1 MKMLKSAAMVEV
13 LAARFAANMHRHAG
27 VKWSSVAGR
36 LEARPDAIKVLAAM
50 EASGGEPDVVA
61 KWPGAAK
68 GVIAF
73 CDCSAESP
81 AGAGEQSRRSLCFD
95 DAAWKARKEAKPRG
109 SAMGMAA
116 GMGAGEFVVRLLTE
130 AEYAHLQ
137 TVGEFDV
144 KTSSWLATPTDVRER
159 GGALFGDRRYGRV
172 FTYHNGAESYYA
184 VRGWRGV
191 VLV

>member
-1 MKMLKSAAMVEV
+1 MKVSAL
-13 LAARFAANMHRHAG
+13 LAILEKRFDAHPQRHVG
-27 VKWSSVAGR
+27 GKWSNVQVK
-36 LEARPDAIKVLAAM
+36 LEAQPHAMKVIAAM

-61 KWPGAAK
+61 KWPGAAR

-81 AGAGEQSRRSLCFD
+81 AGAREQSRRSLCFD
-95 DAAWKARKEAKPRG
+95 DAAWRARKEAKPRG

-116 GMGAGEFVVRLLTE
+116 GMRAGEFVVRLLTE
-130 AEYAHLQ
+130 AEYAHVQ

-144 KTSSWLATPTDVRER
+144 KSSSWLATPTDVRER